1 MSSLTEKAVTS
12 EMGILD
18 FKAVVTEKEELI
30 TNISCSAS
38 INNND
43 SCICCTHTQKKHLQE
58 SKSIIFEV
66 CALKFKQLT
75 SNKMH

>member
-38 INNND
+38 VNNND
-43 SCICCTHTQKKHLQE
+43 SCICYTHTQKKAFAGVQVNN
-58 SKSIIFEV
+58 I
-66 CALKFKQLT
+66 
-75 SNKMH
+75 